1 MAGRIEYFGEGLMM
15 MNWNMG
21 KSSSI
26 PENEFAG
33 LITKLQQVKPL
44 VHNMTNVVVTN
55 FTANGLYALGASP
68 VMAYAPEEVADMAA
82 QAGALVLNIGTL
94 SREQVDA
101 MILAGQA
108 ANAAGVPVLLDPV
121 GAGATRFRT
130 ESSLRILREVRIS
143 LLRGNAAEIA
153 QLLGENLAIK
163 GVDAGE
169 NSGADQAGIGRKA
182 AKQFGSVVAVTGK
195 VDVITDGSISRIIS
209 GGDALLTQVTGTG
222 CLLTSVLGAFA
233 AVEPDLR
240 RAGTAGL
247 AFYGA
252 AASRAAERTAALG
265 PGSFQTAF
273 LDELAKLHPHSL
285 KGHAAVAEFSAAE
298 AGGWL

>member
-1 MAGRIEYFGEGLMM
+1 M
-15 MNWNMG
+15 
-21 KSSSI
+21 SI
-26 PENEFAG
+26 LEKDLSA
-33 LITKLQQVKPL
+33 LLTKVQNTKPL

-68 VMAYAPEEVADMAA
+68 VMAYAPEEVADMARI
-82 QAGALVLNIGTL
+82 AGALVLNLGTL
-94 SREQVDA
+94 SSAQVEA
-101 MILAGQA
+101 MIVAGLS
-108 ANAAGVPVLLDPV
+108 ANAHGVPVLLDPV

-130 ESSLRILREVRIS
+130 ESALHIMREVKVS

-153 QLLGENLAIK
+153 HLLGESRDIK

-169 NSGADQAGIGRKA
+169 SSGEDQAELAVRAARKLNT
-182 AKQFGSVVAVTGK
+182 VVAVTGRE
-195 VDVITDGSISRIIS
+195 DVITDGQLCRIVS

-233 AVEPDLR
+233 AVERDDVLL
-240 RAGTAGL
+240 AGTAGL

-252 AASRAAERTAALG
+252 AASRAAERTASAG
-265 PGSFQTAF
+265 PGSFQIAF

-285 KGHAAVAEFSAAE
+285 KGHAAVSEREVSA
-298 AGGWL
+298 AGGWWLG